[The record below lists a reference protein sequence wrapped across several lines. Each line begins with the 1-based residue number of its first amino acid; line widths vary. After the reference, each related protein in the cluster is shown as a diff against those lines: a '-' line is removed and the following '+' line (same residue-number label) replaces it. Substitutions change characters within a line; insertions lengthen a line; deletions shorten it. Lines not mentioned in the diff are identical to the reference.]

1 VAVKV
6 EKELENLAS
15 DNVTDPTR
23 IAQCVRRTIGKWVG
37 ETYRRQPMIVPTVIE
52 I

>member
-1 VAVKV
+1 MARKV
-6 EKELENLAS
+6 EAELESLAS
-15 DNVTDPTR
+15 DNVTDPVR
-23 IAQCVRRTIGKWVG
+23 IAQVVRRTVGKWVG